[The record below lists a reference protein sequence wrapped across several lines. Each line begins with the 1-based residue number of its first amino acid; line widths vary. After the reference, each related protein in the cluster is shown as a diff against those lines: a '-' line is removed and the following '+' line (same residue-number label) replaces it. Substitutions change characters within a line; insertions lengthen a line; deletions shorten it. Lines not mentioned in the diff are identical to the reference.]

1 MTPQRYQRVSE
12 IVLAVRELDESQRA
26 EYLRAQCG
34 DDDELRGEVESL
46 LANLTPADSFLH
58 TPALGTQFALAS
70 ALCDSQAA
78 RSADTATASPPATVA
93 LPECVGRYRVLELLG
108 EGGMG
113 MVYRAEQQTPHR
125 VVALKVIRA
134 GLAST
139 ELRRRFRFE
148 AEVLARLQHPGIA
161 QIYEAGTAPMKLASG
176 GTIDQPYFAME
187 YVQGQPLQEYAR
199 AQHLDARARLSL
211 LARICDAVHHA
222 HQKGVIHRDLK
233 PANILVDESGQPKI
247 LDFGVARVAD
257 PDAQVATLATRVG
270 QIVGTLGY
278 MSPEQVRGGADDVD
292 TRTDVYAL
300 GAILYELL
308 AQRPPL
314 AVTGKSLPEAARV
327 IAEEEPAALR
337 TVCPGTAGDLEAI
350 VAKALEKDKTRRYE
364 SAAALADDL
373 RRYLADQPVG
383 ARPATTWYQFRK
395 FARRNRVLVAGVAA
409 TALALVAGAIG
420 TWTQA
425 RQALRERDAARTAE
439 QVAAEQRS
447 EAERQAAIARAVN
460 EFLTEDLLTKGKPD
474 ELGRNATIRQALDA
488 AGERIGRRFADAPLV
503 EAGVRFAIGDAYY
516 ALGEYAPAT
525 EHLEAALALQ
535 EQHGHDD
542 HEDTLRT
549 RSRLGLV
556 YLNTA
561 RYAEAERLLQAAARG
576 RARLFGED
584 DWQTLATVNHLAL
597 LYARCDRLAEAEQ
610 TLQRVLELNARKR
623 GDDSENAR
631 TAQAN
636 LAWLYDR
643 QERYA
648 EAEPLFLRA
657 LEYERRRGG
666 PEAPDTLAHQQ
677 SLAALYI
684 HMGRQDEAAA
694 LLTDTAAKQRR
705 VLGDEHPRTLST
717 LGNLA
722 LVYKNSGQPE
732 AAETLLREVLATK
745 ERVLGADHPNTL
757 NTAIGLARLYVDQQR
772 YTEAVA
778 LAERVVAARRRVQP
792 KHTATATAIGTL
804 AQVYLG
810 LGRVDEAERCACES
824 YARLLVARGPA
835 HADTRTAQGILADI
849 YAAQGDVTQA
859 EYWRALA
866 AEGPPTTEASEP

>member
-1 MTPQRYQRVSE
+1 MTPQRYQRVCE
-12 IVLAVRELDESQRA
+12 LLLAVRELDAARRA
-26 EYLRAQCG
+26 AYLCANCG
-34 DDDELRGEVESL
+34 GDDELRGEVESL
-46 LANLTPADSFLH
+46 LANMAPADSFLH
-58 TPALGTQFALAS
+58 TPVLGTQFAVSS
-70 ALCDSQAA
+70 ALRDSEAA
-78 RSADTATASPPATVA
+78 RVAGSAGAPGAPAGA
-93 LPECVGRYRVLELLG
+93 LHACIGRYRVLELLG

-113 MVYRAEQQTPHR
+113 VVYRAEQEAPHR

-134 GLAST
+134 GLASA

-161 QIYEAGTAPMKLASG
+161 QIYEAGTAAMGLPTG
-176 GTIDQPYFAME
+176 GVAEQPYFAME
-187 YVQGQPLQEYAR
+187 YVRGRPLREYAQ
-199 AQHLDARARLSL
+199 AEGLDTRARLVL

-233 PANILVDESGQPKI
+233 PGNILVDETGQPKI

-257 PDAQVATLATRVG
+257 PDAQVTTLATQAG

-278 MSPEQVRGGADDVD
+278 MSPEQVKGGAVDVD
-292 TRTDVYAL
+292 IRTDVYAL

-337 TVCPGTAGDLEAI
+337 TMCSGVGSDLEAI

-373 RRYLADQPVG
+373 RRYLADQPVV
-383 ARPATTWYQFRK
+383 ARPATTWYQLRK

-420 TWTQA
+420 TGTQA
-425 RQALRERDAARTAE
+425 RQALRERDAAQAAE
-439 QVAAEQRS
+439 RVAAEHRV

-460 EFLTEDLLTKGKPD
+460 EFLTEDLLAKGKPGQ
-474 ELGRNATIRQALDA
+474 LGRDATIRAALDA
-488 AGERIGRRFADAPLV
+488 ASKRIEGRFVEAPLV

-516 ALGEYAPAT
+516 ALGEYAPAK

-535 EQHGHDD
+535 EQQGRAD

-556 YLNTA
+556 YLSTA
-561 RYAEAERLLQAAARG
+561 RYAEAEAQLERAAAG
-576 RARLFGED
+576 RAKLWGED
-584 DWQTLATVNHLAL
+584 DGQTLSTVNHLAV
-597 LYARCDRLAEAEQ
+597 LYLRCDRLEEAER
-610 TLQRVLELNARKR
+610 TLRRVLELNARKR
-623 GDDSENAR
+623 TDDSENAL
-631 TAQAN
+631 AALSN
-636 LAWLYDR
+636 LAGLYER

-648 EAEPLFLRA
+648 EAEPLYLRV
-657 LEYERRRGG
+657 LEIERRRGG
-666 PEAPDTLAHQQ
+666 SDTPELLAAQQELGVLYARTQRHDEATRLLKDTLA
-677 SLAALYI
+677 A
-684 HMGRQDEAAA
+684 
-694 LLTDTAAKQRR
+694 QRR

-717 LGNLA
+717 LSNLA
-722 LVYKNSGQPE
+722 LVHKNAGQPE
-732 AAETLLREVLATK
+732 AAEALLREVLETK
-745 ERVLGADHPNTL
+745 ERVVGADHPNTL

-772 YTEAVA
+772 YAEAEP

-792 KHTATATAIGTL
+792 RHTATATAIGTL

-810 LGRVDEAERCACES
+810 LGRVDEAERYACEA
-824 YARLLVARGPA
+824 YERLLVTRGPA
-835 HADTRTAQGILADI
+835 HSDTQASQALLADV
-849 YAAQGDVTQA
+849 YAAQGDVAQA
-859 EYWRALA
+859 DYWRGLA
-866 AEGPPTTEASEP
+866 GAEGGVAENEE